1 MLDLLERLG
10 LDFDGLDSGQ
20 SLRLHSASTASAS
33 LACRSAIAAGYG
45 ASAPLT
51 GEVPLHRK
59 EIIIFTIAAGFS
71 GVIAG
76 IAIGVY
82 LVAGWVD

>member
-1 MLDLLERLG
+1 MLATE
-10 LDFDGLDSGQ
+10 
-20 SLRLHSASTASAS
+20 
-33 LACRSAIAAGYG
+33 
-45 ASAPLT
+45 
-51 GEVPLHRK
+51 
-59 EIIIFTIAAGFS
+59 EIETIIFAIAAGFS